1 MANEITEI
9 DDKQGR
15 IYFEGSLAFQAT
27 LNSILATLVR
37 RVRRLAAED
46 ISGANTRQI
55 WGVILLIFIMAL
67 SPILIKLSSN
77 AISSI
82 QLFAGENLL
91 HFFFLERFIKHKHI
105 DISKE
110 WQCISVL

>member
-27 LNSILATLVR
+27 LNSILSSLVR
-37 RVRRLAAED
+37 RVRRLAEED
-46 ISGANTRQI
+46 INSANVSQI
-55 WGVILLIFIMAL
+55 WGVGLLLFVMIL
-67 SPILIKLSSN
+67 SPILVILAKN

-82 QLFAGENLL
+82 QVFAGITYTYLQQI
-91 HFFFLERFIKHKHI
+91 LEQHGF
-105 DISKE
+105 SQNE
-110 WQCISVL
+110 FS